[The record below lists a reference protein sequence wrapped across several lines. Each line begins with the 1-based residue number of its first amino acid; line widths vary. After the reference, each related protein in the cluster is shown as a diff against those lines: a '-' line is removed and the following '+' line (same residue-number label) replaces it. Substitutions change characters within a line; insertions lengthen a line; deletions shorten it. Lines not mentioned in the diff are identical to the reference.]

1 MAQKNEVSHEN
12 EAGTMVA
19 LTGDAQDTSEAEV
32 PAPASGGAE
41 LTITENPDV
50 GIYEAALGGVTVAG
64 VVYSRSG
71 DHVTL
76 LATSVF
82 PQFRGKGIAARLLSG
97 VLDDLR
103 AAGDRVTVSCPFA
116 TAFVRS
122 HPEYADMIVDDE
134 RPVRQRH

>member
-1 MAQKNEVSHEN
+1 MAHNEIPQGHEM
-12 EAGTMVA
+12 GTMVTLGGGA
-19 LTGDAQDTSEAEV
+19 RDSAEAEA
-32 PAPASGGAE
+32 PAPNSEGEE

-82 PQFRGKGIAARLLSG
+82 PQFRGKGIAARLLG
-97 VLDDLR
+97 AVLDQLR

-116 TAFVRS
+116 TAFARS

-134 RPVRQRH
+134 RPIRQRH